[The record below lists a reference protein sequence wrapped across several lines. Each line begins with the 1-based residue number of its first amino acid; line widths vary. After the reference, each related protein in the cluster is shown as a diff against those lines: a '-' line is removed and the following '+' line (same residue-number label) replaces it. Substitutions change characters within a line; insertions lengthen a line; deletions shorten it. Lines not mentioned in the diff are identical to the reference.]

1 MRLFYLPYS
10 YYNPPMSSP
19 KLTVSGYRGIWGE
32 TLTVDIAQDLAHAF
46 ASFVIARGG
55 KRILLG
61 RDARQS
67 GPTIIDA
74 VAETLSARGLDVTIG
89 GLLPTPTVLFLV
101 REEKFDGAIIVT
113 ASHNPTEYNGL
124 KFVTSRGMFTNETDV
139 AEIKNYLEEKNYA
152 HSENVGNIETN
163 ESLGEKHIAHILK
176 HIDVE
181 RIQNKKFKVV
191 LDPINSAGSILTP
204 ILLEKLGCE
213 TTVIN
218 GRPDGNFAHMPEP
231 LAVNLTT
238 LGDAVRTTHA
248 DVGFAQDP
256 DADRLVLA
264 DETGSVVFEEY
275 TLALAVQSVLEKTP
289 GDIVINLSTSK
300 TSEMIAE
307 KFGKKTFRSK
317 VGESNVVEEIIKRNA
332 VIGGEGSGGII
343 YPAINPCRD
352 SLTGIAII
360 LELLAKENKSLG
372 TLVAELPH
380 FEMMKDKFPF
390 AGDLSVVYEKIK
402 MRFPDAMQDTQD
414 GLRLD
419 FEDMSWVNI
428 RPSNTEPIVRIMGEA
443 KMKERIQ
450 NLVTDLKACL
460 L

>member
-1 MRLFYLPYS
+1 
-10 YYNPPMSSP
+10 MSSP
-19 KLTVSGYRGIWGE
+19 KLTVSGYRGIWSE

-74 VAETLSARGLDVTIG
+74 VAQTLSARGLDVTIG

-113 ASHNPTEYNGL
+113 ASHNPPEYNGL

-139 AEIKNYLEEKNYA
+139 AEINKYLEEKNYA
-152 HSENVGNIETN
+152 HSENIGNIETN
-163 ESLGEKHIAHILK
+163 EALGEKHVEHILK
-176 HIDVE
+176 HVDVE

-238 LGDAVRTTHA
+238 LGDAVHTTHA

-307 KFGKKTFRSK
+307 KFSKKTFRSK

>member
-1 MRLFYLPYS
+1 
-10 YYNPPMSSP
+10 MSSP

-74 VAETLSARGLDVTIG
+74 VAHTLSARGLDVIIG

-101 REEKFDGAIIVT
+101 RDQGFDGAIIVT

-124 KFVTSRGMFTNETDV
+124 KLVTSRGMFTNEADV
-139 AEIKNYLEEKNYA
+139 SEIKKYIEQKNYE
-152 HSENVGNIETN
+152 HSGNVGTIETN

-176 HIDVE
+176 HVDVE
-181 RIQNKKFKVV
+181 NIRTRKFKVV
-191 LDPINSAGSILTP
+191 LDPINSAGCILTP

-213 TTVIN
+213 VTIIN
-218 GRPDGNFAHMPEP
+218 GTPDGNFAHMPEP

-238 LGDAVRTTHA
+238 LGDTVRTANA
-248 DVGFAQDP
+248 DIGFAQDP

-264 DETGSVVFEEY
+264 DETGSIVFEEY
-275 TLALAVQSVLEKTP
+275 TLALAVQSVLAKTP
-289 GDIVINLSTSK
+289 GDVVINLSTSK
-300 TSEMIAE
+300 TSEMIAQ
-307 KFGKKTFRSK
+307 KYGKKTFRSK

-332 VIGGEGSGGII
+332 VIGGEGSGGVI
-343 YPAINPCRD
+343 YPTINPCRD

-360 LELLAKENKSLG
+360 LELLAKENKPLS

-380 FEMMKDKFPF
+380 FEMVKDKFPF
-390 AGDLSVVYEKIK
+390 TGDLSVIYEKIK
-402 MRFPDAMQDTQD
+402 IRFPDAIQDTQD

-419 FEDMSWVNI
+419 FEDTSWINI

-443 KMKERIQ
+443 KTKERIQ
-450 NLVTDLKACL
+450 SLVADLKACL
-460 L
+460 V

>member
-1 MRLFYLPYS
+1 
-10 YYNPPMSSP
+10 MSSP

-32 TLTVDIAQDLAHAF
+32 TLTVDIAHDLAHAF
-46 ASFVIARGG
+46 ASFVITRGG

-67 GPTIIDA
+67 GPTIVDA
-74 VAETLSARGLDVTIG
+74 VAAALSARGLDVVIG

-101 REEKFDGAIIVT
+101 RDQGFDGAIIVT

-124 KFVTSRGMFTNETDV
+124 KLVTSRGMFTNEADV
-139 AEIKNYLEEKNYA
+139 SEIKNYLEEQNYK
-152 HSENVGNIETN
+152 HSENIGTIETN
-163 ESLGEKHIAHILK
+163 EALGKKHVEHILK
-176 HIDVE
+176 HVDVE
-181 RIQNKKFKVV
+181 TIQSKKFKVV
-191 LDPINSAGSILTP
+191 LDPINSAGCMLTP

-213 TTVIN
+213 VTIIN
-218 GRPDGNFAHMPEP
+218 GTPDGNFAHMPEP

-238 LGDAVRTTHA
+238 LGDTVRTANA
-248 DVGFAQDP
+248 DIGFAQDP

-264 DETGSVVFEEY
+264 DETGSIVFEEY
-275 TLALAVQSVLEKTP
+275 TLALAVQSVLAKTP
-289 GDIVINLSTSK
+289 GDVVINLSTSK

-307 KFGKKTFRSK
+307 KYGKKTFRSK

-332 VIGGEGSGGII
+332 VIGGEGSGGVI
-343 YPAINPCRD
+343 YPTINPCRD

-360 LELLAKENKSLG
+360 LELLAKENKSLS

-380 FEMMKDKFPF
+380 FEMVKDKFPF
-390 AGDLSVVYEKIK
+390 TGDLSVVYEKIK
-402 MRFPDAMQDTQD
+402 IRFPDAVQDTQD

-419 FEDMSWVNI
+419 FEDTSWINI

-443 KMKERIQ
+443 KTKERIQ
-450 NLVTDLKACL
+450 ELVTNLKECL
-460 L
+460 V

>member
-1 MRLFYLPYS
+1 
-10 YYNPPMSSP
+10 MSSP
-19 KLTVSGYRGIWGE
+19 KLTVSGYRGIWSE
-32 TLTVDIAQDLAHAF
+32 TLTIDIAQDLAHAF
-46 ASFVIARGG
+46 ASFVLARGG

-67 GPTIIDA
+67 GEAIVDV
-74 VAETLSARGLDVTIG
+74 VATTFSARGLDVTIG

-101 REEKFDGAIIVT
+101 RDQGFDGAIIVT
-113 ASHNPTEYNGL
+113 ASHNPPEYNGL
-124 KFVTSRGMFTNETDV
+124 KLVTNRGMFTNEGDV
-139 AEIKNYLEEKNYA
+139 LEIRKYLEEKNYPHA
-152 HSENVGNIETN
+152 ENIGNIETN
-163 ESLGEKHIAHILK
+163 ETLGEKHIAHILK
-176 HIDVE
+176 HVDVE
-181 RIQNKKFKVV
+181 NIQRKKFNVV
-191 LDPINSAGSILTP
+191 LDPINSAGCLLTP

-213 TTVIN
+213 VTVIN
-218 GRPDGNFAHMPEP
+218 GTPDGNFAHMPEP
-231 LAVNLTT
+231 LAVNLSG
-238 LGDAVRTTHA
+238 LGDTVRNTRA
-248 DVGFAQDP
+248 DIGFAQDP
-256 DADRLVLA
+256 DADRLVLC
-264 DETGSVVFEEY
+264 DETGSIVFEEY

-300 TSEMIAE
+300 TSEAIANT
-307 KFGKKTFRSK
+307 FGRNTYRSK

-332 VIGGEGSGGII
+332 IIGGEGSGGII

-360 LELLAKENKSLG
+360 LELLAKEEKSLS

-390 AGDLSVVYEKIK
+390 TGDLSTVYKKITE
-402 MRFPDAMQDTQD
+402 RFPEAVQDTQD

-419 FEDMSWVNI
+419 FEDTSWMNI

-443 KMKERIQ
+443 KTKEQIQ
-450 NLVTDLKACL
+450 NLIADLRACL